1 MKALPP
7 QNDTIVA
14 VATPPGEG
22 GIGVLRI
29 SGPKAPEALR
39 ALWRGRRPVDR
50 FKSHQLY
57 FGPLVDP
64 ETELRLDEGLAVWMR
79 SPHSYTGEEVVEI
92 QVHGGPLLLHR
103 FLEVLLSW
111 GLRPAAPGEFTRRA
125 FLNGKMDL
133 LQAEAVGALIHAQS
147 EAALHNA
154 QQQLEGRLSQEI
166 RSLRIRCVDL
176 LARVEAAIDFPEED
190 IELIAPQQTLKQIE
204 RIAEV
209 LRTWLEKFQV
219 GRLLRE
225 GVRLA
230 LVGRPNVGK
239 SSLLNRLLGED
250 RAIVHDRPG
259 TTRDVIEAWAN
270 WDGVAYQIFDTAGL
284 REGEEA
290 VEQEGIRR
298 SRLKAESA
306 DLILWLVDAAD
317 GWTEADGEVAQS
329 LQGRVLVVANKID
342 KLSPN
347 SNVSQLELACF
358 SKDFSDALPSHWT
371 LLSPAPLC
379 VSAVNGTGLETLK
392 RSIGAAIGVTQG
404 RAQCHAYLN
413 NARHQR
419 ALQQA
424 LVSLSRAH
432 QALADRLP
440 AECVA
445 ADLREAARFLGE
457 LIGEISTE
465 DILDK
470 IFQEFCL
477 GK

>member
-1 MKALPP
+1 MKTLPL
-7 QNDTIVA
+7 QNDTIIA

-22 GIGVLRI
+22 GIGVLRL
-29 SGPKAPEALR
+29 SGPKAPEALKSI
-39 ALWRGRRPVDR
+39 WRGQQSVDR
-50 FKSHQLY
+50 FTSHRLY
-57 FGPLVDP
+57 FGHFFEPN
-64 ETELRLDEGLAVWMR
+64 TELCLDKGLAVWMR
-79 SPHSYTGEEVVEI
+79 APSSYTGEDVVEI

-103 FLEVLLSW
+103 FLEVLVAW

-125 FLNGKMDL
+125 FLNGKIDL

-154 QQQLEGRLSQEI
+154 QRQLEGRLSQEI
-166 RSLRIRCVDL
+166 KKLRGQCIDL

-190 IELIAPQQTLKQIE
+190 IEIIAPQQTQTQIE
-204 RIAEV
+204 QITRV
-209 LRTWLEKFQV
+209 LRAWLEKFQV

-250 RAIVHDRPG
+250 RAIVHDSPG
-259 TTRDVIEAWAN
+259 TTRDVIEAWVH
-270 WDGVAYQIFDTAGL
+270 WDGIAYQIFDTAGL

-298 SRLKAESA
+298 SKLKAESA
-306 DLILWLVDAAD
+306 DLILWLIDAAE
-317 GWTEADGEVAQS
+317 GWTEADREVAQT
-329 LQGRVLVVANKID
+329 LQGRVLLVANKTD
-342 KLSPN
+342 KLPTDLGLSE
-347 SNVSQLELACF
+347 LELGF
-358 SKDFSDALPSHWT
+358 SKGEFSNDLPSHWT
-371 LLSPAPLC
+371 LAAPSPLG
-379 VSAVNGTGLETLK
+379 VSAVQGTGLEKLK
-392 RSIGAAIGVTQG
+392 QSIGVAVGVTQV
-404 RAQCHAYLN
+404 REQNHAYLN
-413 NARHQR
+413 NVRHQR

-424 LVSLSRAH
+424 LVSLKRAH
-432 QALADRLP
+432 QALEGGLP

-445 ADLREAARFLGE
+445 ADLREVAHFLGE